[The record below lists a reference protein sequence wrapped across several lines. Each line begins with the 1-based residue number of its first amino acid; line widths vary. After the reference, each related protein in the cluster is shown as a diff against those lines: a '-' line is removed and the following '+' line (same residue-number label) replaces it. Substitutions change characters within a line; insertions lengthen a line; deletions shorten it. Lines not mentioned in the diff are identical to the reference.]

1 MGRGRQVGEM
11 KKLVIDPVTRI
22 EGHARIT
29 LDIDEAGGVSS
40 GHLQVLEIRG
50 FEKLLEGME
59 LFKMPLITARICG
72 VCPGAHHMVSVT
84 AIENG
89 LGIKISGT
97 AARLRELM
105 YIGHILHSHALSNF
119 VLTGP
124 DLLLG
129 LDAPHSS
136 RNIFELLR
144 LKPEAV
150 KKMLR
155 LRSIG
160 QRIVEIVGGRGVHPV
175 TSVPGGLASAP
186 SPEEMAEMASWGAE
200 AMTILDELQGAVT
213 EALAK
218 LGDIRESLDLPFPSL
233 SLTENGSVCFF
244 QAPMALMDTTGKMGT
259 VFQPEDYHEHL
270 IEHSMQ
276 GSYMKSVRLREGDR
290 SFFVGPLA
298 RLNVNHRFSTPK
310 ADSLLA
316 EYRAA
321 GHPRTSALDYVEAR
335 LIEMIH
341 CAEKIREL
349 AAEPAGQ
356 DLMVD
361 ARPGPGRFVGAVE
374 APRGILIHEYTAD
387 EEGILTGAN
396 LIVATQNN
404 YDAIDHSIAGIA
416 SKYAGTGNDEL
427 LMSSVEFA
435 LRCFDPC
442 LACATHTAGRMPMTL
457 ELRRNGETVRVL
469 SRGVE

>member
-1 MGRGRQVGEM
+1 MA
-11 KKLVIDPVTRI
+11 KLVIDPVTRI

-29 LDIDEAGGVSS
+29 LDIDGSGKVNE

-72 VCPGAHHMVSVT
+72 VCPAAHHMASVT

-89 LGIKISGT
+89 LGVKITDT
-97 AARLRELM
+97 AKRLREIM
-105 YIGHILHSHALSNF
+105 YMGHILHSHALSNF

-124 DLLLG
+124 DLLQG
-129 LDAPHSS
+129 LDAPHEK
-136 RNIFELLR
+136 RNVFELLQ
-144 LKPEAV
+144 LSPDAV

-175 TSVPGGLASAP
+175 TSIPGGLASAP
-186 SPEEMAEMASWGAE
+186 SPEEMANMTEWGGE
-200 AMTILDELQGAVT
+200 ALAILDELHPVVKD
-213 EALAK
+213 ALGK
-218 LGDIRESLDLPFPSL
+218 LSDIKSSLDIPFPSL
-233 SLTENGSVCFF
+233 ALTDNGNVSFF
-244 QAPMALMDTTGKMGT
+244 QAPLAVMDPSGKIETTFEGDKY
-259 VFQPEDYHEHL
+259 DKYL
-270 IEHSMQ
+270 NEHSME

-298 RLNVNHRFSTPK
+298 RLNVNHAFSTPK
-310 ADSLLA
+310 ADGLLS

-321 GHPRTSALDYVEAR
+321 GHPRKSALDYVEAR
-335 LIEMIH
+335 FVEMVFA
-341 CAEKIREL
+341 AERIQEL
-349 AAEPAGQ
+349 AAKPAGD
-356 DLMVD
+356 DLLV
-361 ARPGPGRFVGAVE
+361 AAKPGPGRFVGVVE
-374 APRGILIHEYTAD
+374 APRGILVHEYQTD
-387 EEGILTGAN
+387 DDGVLTSAN

-404 YDAIDHSIAGIA
+404 YDAIDHSITGMA
-416 SKYAGTGNDEL
+416 SKYAGTGQDEL
-427 LMSSVEFA
+427 LMSSVEFS

-442 LACATHTAGRMPMTL
+442 LACATHTAGRMPM
-457 ELRRNGETVRVL
+457 EIQLRRDGEVIRTI